1 MTTFPTYSAGDL
13 FELAERRSNEAHVAT
28 SGPATGVA
36 LPDWVAP
43 CAVLSTERA
52 RRLGAQLLLACDE
65 HDAVQESAFSV
76 EGRSAMARAPRVEEL
91 RETLLARLHA
101 TVSDVHDRAALCGGV
116 EELAELSM
124 GGAS

>member
-1 MTTFPTYSAGDL
+1 MTFSQVYGAGDL
-13 FELAERRSNEAHVAT
+13 FELAERRSDEVRVAS
-28 SGPATGVA
+28 SGSVTGVA

-43 CAVLSTERA
+43 CALLSTERA
-52 RRLGAQLLLACDE
+52 RRLAAQLLLACDE

-101 TVSDVHDRAALCGGV
+101 TVSDGRDLAALCGGV